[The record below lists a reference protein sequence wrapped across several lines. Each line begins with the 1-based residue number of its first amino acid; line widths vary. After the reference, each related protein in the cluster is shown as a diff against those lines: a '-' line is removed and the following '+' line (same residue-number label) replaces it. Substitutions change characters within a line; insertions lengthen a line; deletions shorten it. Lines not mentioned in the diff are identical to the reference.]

1 MAKSQPTNQVRHH
14 RQQRGWSQAELAELA
29 GISRTA
35 VSAIEM
41 GRLVPS
47 VAAALRLAA
56 AFGCTVEDL
65 FSPRPV
71 EADETAWAWPPQAS
85 PTQFPQATPTRFWLA
100 EVGGRVWRYPVEATA
115 AGLLPHDGVVDGEVI
130 RQHSDEHPSKTL
142 VVACC
147 DPAAGLLARE
157 YSRRSGYR
165 LIVLTRSSSAAMSL
179 LQQGRVHAAGLHFA
193 TPAEPQEN
201 TRTVRKM
208 LGIGF
213 DLLRGARWQS
223 GLCFRPARPIL
234 RIENLARQGLRWV
247 GREDGSAARRCLE
260 ELFDGRLPTRRV
272 ARDHRGVAL
281 AVRDGWA
288 DAGVC
293 HRLVSDE
300 FGLSFLGVRWEFFDW
315 CIPAAWRDDPRIV
328 ALIDTVR
335 SSNYRQL
342 LSDLPGYDVRETGD
356 IQAIH
361 AGS

>member
-1 MAKSQPTNQVRHH
+1 MAKGQPTNQVRHH
-14 RQQRGWSQAELAELA
+14 RQRCGWSQAELAERA

-56 AFGCTVEDL
+56 ALECTVEDL
-65 FSPRPV
+65 FTPKASEP
-71 EADETAWAWPPQAS
+71 ADAPWVWPPPSS
-85 PTQFPQATPTRFWLA
+85 PSRFWLA
-100 EVGGRVWRYPVEATA
+100 EVGGRVWRYPVEPTA
-115 AGLLPHDGVVDGEVI
+115 SGVLPHDGVADGEVI
-130 RQHSDEHPSKTL
+130 RKHSDEQPSKTL

-157 YSRRSGYR
+157 YTRRSGYR
-165 LIVLTRSSSAAMSL
+165 LIILTRSSSAALSL

-201 TRTVRKM
+201 SRTVRKM
-208 LGIGF
+208 LGIGV

-223 GLCFRPARPIL
+223 GLCFRAARPIR
-234 RIENLARQGLRWV
+234 RIENLARQRLRWV

-260 ELFDGRLPTRRV
+260 QLFDGRLPTRRV
-272 ARDHRGVAL
+272 TRDHRGVAL

-288 DAGVC
+288 DVGVC
-293 HRLVSDE
+293 HRFVSE
-300 FGLSFLGVRWEFFDW
+300 EVGLSFLGVRWEFFDW
-315 CIPAAWRDDPRIV
+315 CLPTPLRDDPRIR

-342 LSDLPGYDVRETGD
+342 LSDLPGYDVRDTGD

-361 AGS
+361 ARS